1 MQPGATIWQAANR
14 VLIALQVGVQP
25 FVFDGPSPV
34 MAMTPTIENLRASK
48 QSIED
53 AAARFGVTDFRI
65 FGSVARGTSEE
76 GSDLDVL
83 VKMKSGSTLLD
94 VIGFEQILEDELGIP
109 VDVVE
114 EGGIHPLLER
124 AILAEARHL

>member
-1 MQPGATIWQAANR
+1 M
-14 VLIALQVGVQP
+14 
-25 FVFDGPSPV
+25 FVFDAFRV
-34 MAMTPTIENLRASK
+34 NVMTPTIDKLKASK
-48 QSIED
+48 HLID
-53 AAARFGVTDFRI
+53 IAAEKFGVTDFRI
-65 FGSVARGTSEE
+65 FGSVARGTSKE

-83 VKMKSGSTLLD
+83 VKMKPGSTLLD
-94 VIGFEQILEDELGIP
+94 VIGFEQVLEDELGIS